1 MRSID
6 RNPRACR
13 HHREAVTATVLLF
26 ALVLLHE
33 PEMSDAA
40 DHAAAPPSMEVSA
53 VALGRLAYLL
63 WYYLAELASGT
74 SPSVASRLFLHGA
87 DKFEGELQVS
97 K

>member
-53 VALGRLAYLL
+53 VALGRLAYCSYHFAGEAVWRFAERCELGFL
-63 WYYLAELASGT
+63 WHE
-74 SPSVASRLFLHGA
+74 A
-87 DKFEGELQVS
+87 DSSTGL
-97 K
+97 